1 MCGGGGHAPTQPT
14 VDPAAERQAAADEAA
29 KKANA
34 ALANS
39 ALRRRG
45 QAGLLSTDQGQSVL
59 ASALGGAAGGIFTK
73 GVQSVLSQ
81 AMNPVR

>member
-1 MCGGGGHAPTQPT
+1 MCGGGGHSNPAPT

-59 ASALGGAAGGIFTK
+59 ATALGGAAGGIFTK
-73 GVQSVLSQ
+73 GVQSVLAS
-81 AMNPVR
+81 AMNPGR